1 MDEAT
6 PTQYGLKRIII
17 MNLNRIITDYYLAES
32 IQAYGVNKLA
42 DMKEECLN
50 AERTLKTLYNLD

>member
-6 PTQYGLKRIII
+6 PTQRIKRIIILNLKRIIS
-17 MNLNRIITDYYLAES
+17 DYYLAES
-32 IQAYGVNKLA
+32 IQAYGVNTLA

-50 AERTLKTLYNLD
+50 AEHTLKTLYNLD